1 MRRERVNWRRAE
13 VQEAVKAE
21 VRQVPGKRQVHRL
34 LETIHQ
40 GAPGGTGKNDAE
52 PLEKRANLYPQH
64 EDHEIPPHG
73 LQFCEEYQV

>member
-40 GAPGGTGKNDAE
+40 GH
-52 PLEKRANLYPQH
+52 LEVPEKTMQDLWKRERNLYPQH

-73 LQFCEEYQV
+73 LRFCEEYQV

>member
-40 GAPGGTGKNDAE
+40 GHLEVPEKTMQE
-52 PLEKRANLYPQH
+52 PL
-64 EDHEIPPHG
+64 
-73 LQFCEEYQV
+73 